1 MTGPMRMRA
10 LATLS
15 ACALALGALAA
26 AAAVPAAAASESK
39 ETQQEYEQQLSS
51 GQIASVQLNRR
62 IARVHVTL
70 KDGTRFYY
78 HYGKGERPNVEKQL
92 RAKHVAFVVLS
103 PSEAKSEEKAQPK
116 KHKIRYIAGGALVLI
131 AVAVG
136 VFLLI
141 RRRRTTLAE

>member
-70 KDGTRFYY
+70 KDGTYDLY
-78 HYGKGERPNVEKQL
+78 CSVPGH
-92 RAKHVAFVVLS
+92 
-103 PSEAKSEEKAQPK
+103 KALGMDTK
-116 KHKIRYIAGGALVLI
+116 LTVGSGGGAGGGGATSS
-131 AVAVG
+131 G
-136 VFLLI
+136 GGSSSSGGSWS
-141 RRRRTTLAE
+141 